1 MQWEPVGEKAFSTAY
16 MSIVTWRWTVR
27 CSHCLH
33 TSPQLKK
40 KEMKNKKL
48 LPLKM
53 HCSTFWVCMWLCFLF
68 LVLPARTA
76 SSGHWFFIPSTPN
89 CLLWRICIFSI
100 ALDLVHNAWP
110 SVLTY
115 KEENLVRKPSGLE
128 PRSVQESCQ
137 GELRVLR
144 WTWRTVHGS
153 ALLST
158 WHLGLTTCSSF
169 VSVAMK
175 KHYVQKQHGRGKGP
189 FGLNFR
195 VIVHS

>member
-1 MQWEPVGEKAFSTAY
+1 MGTSRWESILHRIHEYCHVTVDSKLFSLPSHLS
-16 MSIVTWRWTVR
+16 SI
-27 CSHCLH
+27 
-33 TSPQLKK
+33 KK

-48 LPLKM
+48 LSLKM

-100 ALDLVHNAWP
+100 AFDLVHNAWP

-144 WTWRTVHGS
+144 WTWRAVHGS

-158 WHLGLTTCSSF
+158 CTFGSNHLL
-169 VSVAMK
+169 
-175 KHYVQKQHGRGKGP
+175 
-189 FGLNFR
+189 
-195 VIVHS
+195 